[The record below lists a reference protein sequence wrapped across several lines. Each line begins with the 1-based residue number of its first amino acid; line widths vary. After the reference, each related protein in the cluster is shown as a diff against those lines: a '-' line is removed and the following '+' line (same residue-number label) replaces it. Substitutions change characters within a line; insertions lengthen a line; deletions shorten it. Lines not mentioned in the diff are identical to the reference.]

1 MEIKQRFTVAHHQSL
16 VWDALT
22 DVKFAAQCMPGAE
35 LDDST
40 DGQHF
45 KGRMRV
51 KVGPLA
57 AAFTGEATVER
68 DEAAKTGRVDWTG
81 VDARSNS
88 RAKGQMTYAVLP
100 EGDGRTTAV
109 EIQAQVALTGALAQ
123 FGRSG
128 IINDVAARLTSIFAE
143 NLQTRLNSVVVEDAP
158 QGQAQRQPSDEQAM
172 PKTALPDDGFRAAE
186 LRPMQLFLGVLRTR
200 LANGL
205 RGWADRI
212 DGTPR
217 KH

>member
-57 AAFTGEATVER
+57 AAFTVNDASR
-68 DEAAKTGRVDWTG
+68 RVG
-81 VDARSNS
+81 V
-88 RAKGQMTYAVLP
+88 G
-100 EGDGRTTAV
+100 G
-109 EIQAQVALTGALAQ
+109 
-123 FGRSG
+123 
-128 IINDVAARLTSIFAE
+128 
-143 NLQTRLNSVVVEDAP
+143 
-158 QGQAQRQPSDEQAM
+158 
-172 PKTALPDDGFRAAE
+172 
-186 LRPMQLFLGVLRTR
+186 
-200 LANGL
+200 
-205 RGWADRI
+205 
-212 DGTPR
+212 
-217 KH
+217 